1 MGERYFPYKIEDG
14 IAVVTMSRPPVN
26 GLDFEFLKQLGE
38 VSDELGSINQARVIL
53 ITSKFKVF
61 GAGLDLKMAS
71 KMDKEKWHN
80 YVLALHHSFNKLEN
94 ILKPVIAV
102 INGAALAGGLLISLS
117 CDFRF
122 IGEKKGYFGLPEVNL
137 GIPYL
142 AGVTKR
148 LPALIGRANAIDL
161 MFTGRNLG
169 AHEAKEI
176 GLVNRVFKD
185 EELLEKSME
194 YARMLAAKG
203 RYTIAAAKRCLNEG
217 LHRDVQYNLALEHEA
232 IDLTAETDEIR
243 EGYASFFE
251 HRAPEFTKS
260 KK

>member
-1 MGERYFPYKIEDG
+1 MVERYFPYTVEDN
-14 IAVVTMSRPPVN
+14 IAVVKMSRAPVN

-38 VSDELGSINQARVIL
+38 ISDELGAVDQARVVL
-53 ITSKFKVF
+53 ITSNFKVF

-102 INGAALAGGLLISLS
+102 INGAALAGGFLISLS

-122 IGEKKGYFGLPEVNL
+122 MGEKKGYFGLPEVSL

-142 AGVTKR
+142 AGITKR
-148 LPALIGRANAIDL
+148 LPALIGRANAIEL
-161 MFTGRNLG
+161 MFTGRDIR

-176 GLVNRVFKD
+176 GLVNCVFKD
-185 EELLEKSME
+185 EELFEKSME
-194 YARMLAAKG
+194 FARMLAGKG

-217 LHRDVQYNLALEHEA
+217 LYRDVQSNLALEHEA
-232 IDLTAETDEIR
+232 VDLTAETDEIR

-251 HRAPEFTKS
+251 HRAPEFTKL